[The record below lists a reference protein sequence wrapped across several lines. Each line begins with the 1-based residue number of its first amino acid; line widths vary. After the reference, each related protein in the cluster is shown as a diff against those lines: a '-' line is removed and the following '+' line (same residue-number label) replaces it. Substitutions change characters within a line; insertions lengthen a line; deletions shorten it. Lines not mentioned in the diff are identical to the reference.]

1 MFGSRKALLK
11 QTSYT
16 SGKGGYN
23 ATSFASGVTLQD
35 NTAVNGDRV
44 QVFGSTACFTPD
56 CQTPVLMGEAAVQTA
71 LLAATRDREAA
82 QAALAEA
89 KTRQDETAEVTCWL
103 SCQRACSSCP
113 GNCQNTNSSP
123 VAFVNA
129 PSAAAGA
136 MLVHERASA
145 AAEGEE

>member
-16 SGKGGYN
+16 NGKGGYN

-35 NTAVNGDRV
+35 HAAVNGDRV

-71 LLAATRDREAA
+71 LLAATTDREAA

-103 SCQRACSSCP
+103 SCQKACSSCP
-113 GNCQNTNSSP
+113 QHTNSSLL
-123 VAFVNA
+123 AFVNA
-129 PSAAAGA
+129 LSAAAGA